1 MASTLTESWIQGPH
15 STNFFTR
22 YFKADS
28 PTAVIVFVHGFGEHC
43 SRYTELHSQFAERGV
58 SVFTYDQRGFGR
70 TALDKEHKSKDS
82 SYARTNWVNEME
94 DVAWAIQHVQK
105 ELPGVPVFLMG
116 QSMGGGEVLGFP
128 TEGRTSPYASTI
140 ASLSGI
146 IATSPMVEQTFP
158 VNKVLRWSLSKLAFL
173 TPYVLFPADLVPDE
187 LSRDTSIGAA
197 YVKDPLVKPS
207 GSLLGLMD
215 MLDHGEDLLKS
226 RCHNWPKKLPLI
238 VFHGT
243 DDRITSPQA
252 SRAFFDAVGTE
263 DKKYV
268 SYPGAFHELSNET
281 EDGVKDQLLKEAV
294 AFIETHSTPI
304 PETSKL

>member
-43 SRYTELHSQFAERGV
+43 SRYTDLHSQFAERGV

-94 DVAWAIQHVQK
+94 DVAWAIQRVQK

-128 TEGRTSPYASTI
+128 TEGRASPHASMI
-140 ASLSGI
+140 ASLSGV

-158 VNKVLRWSLSKLAFL
+158 VNKLLRWSLSKLAFL
-173 TPYVLFPADLVPDE
+173 TPYVLFPADLAPDE
-187 LSRDTSIGAA
+187 LSRDTSVGAA

-207 GSLLGLMD
+207 GSLLGR
-215 MLDHGEDLLKS
+215 GPSES

-238 VFHGT
+238 IFHGT
-243 DDRITSPQA
+243 DDRITSPKA
-252 SRAFFDAVGTE
+252 SRAFYDAVGTE

-281 EDGVKDQLLKEAV
+281 EGGVKDKLLDESV
-294 AFIETHSTPI
+294 AFIEAHSTPI